1 MSNFCIF
8 IAFFL
13 FIIISIISY
22 KIATYYLEKK
32 KVESILNF
40 MQKNINNKSKQNV
53 LDYINIVKKEK
64 ECSINERKY

>member
-1 MSNFCIF
+1 MSNFYIF
-8 IAFFL
+8 IAFLLFL
-13 FIIISIISY
+13 LISIISY
-22 KIATYYLEKK
+22 KITKYYLEKK

>member
-1 MSNFCIF
+1 MSNFYIF
-8 IAFFL
+8 IAFLLFL
-13 FIIISIISY
+13 LISTISY
-22 KIATYYLEKK
+22 KITKYYLEKK